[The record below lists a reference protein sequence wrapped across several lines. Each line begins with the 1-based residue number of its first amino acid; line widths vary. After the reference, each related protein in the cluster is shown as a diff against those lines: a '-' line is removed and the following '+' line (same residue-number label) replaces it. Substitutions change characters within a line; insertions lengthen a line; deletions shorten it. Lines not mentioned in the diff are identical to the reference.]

1 MRAKT
6 LITIL
11 LALFVVVALGA
22 IVMKSPAPAEP
33 EIRQS
38 STEAT
43 PVAAETPASAAEAGS
58 HAAVP
63 LAAPVTTA
71 QASSPLS
78 AAEPARPESSAMDA
92 PAVAKPVT
100 SVARASSA
108 PEPAK
113 QVRRVVATY
122 FHGNVRCA
130 TCRKVESYARE
141 AVEEGFKA
149 EVASGAVEFRAVN
162 LEEAGNAHFIQD
174 FQLVNKSVVVTEE
187 LDGKVARWAKLDEVW
202 SLVGN
207 RDAYHHYVQ
216 DAVRGY
222 LETE

>member
-22 IVMKSPAPAEP
+22 IVMKSPAPEGPAAP
-33 EIRQS
+33 PS
-38 STEAT
+38 ATEAA
-43 PVAAETPASAAEAGS
+43 PVAAEVPASVGGAES
-58 HAAVP
+58 QTAVP
-63 LAAPVTTA
+63 VAAPVTPPQSVPSVSTG
-71 QASSPLS
+71 
-78 AAEPARPESSAMDA
+78 EPSRPGSSAMKA

-100 SVARASSA
+100 SAAGAPSA

-113 QVRRVVATY
+113 PVRRVVATY

-141 AVEEGFKA
+141 AVEGGFKA

-162 LEEAGNAHFIQD
+162 LDEAANAHFIQD
-174 FQLVNKSVVVTEE
+174 YQLVNKSVVVTEE

>member
-11 LALFVVVALGA
+11 LVLFVVVALGA
-22 IVMKSPAPAEP
+22 IVMKSPAPAKP
-33 EIRQS
+33 SVRQS
-38 STEAT
+38 ATEAT
-43 PVAAETPASAAEAGS
+43 SVTAEAPASTAEAES
-58 HAAVP
+58 QTAVP
-63 LAAPVTTA
+63 AAAPATITLPTP
-71 QASSPLS
+71 SMNS
-78 AAEPARPESSAMDA
+78 AESSLPVLSTRAA
-92 PAVAKPVT
+92 LAVAKPLT
-100 SVARASSA
+100 PAASA
-108 PEPAK
+108 PSPAEPSK

-130 TCRKVESYARE
+130 TCRKIESYARE
-141 AVEEGFKA
+141 AVEEGFKT

-162 LEEAGNAHFIQD
+162 LDEAGNAHFIQD
-174 FQLVNKSVVVTEE
+174 YQLVNKSVVVTEE